1 MIIVGNFNSILW
13 KTTPTIHIFTY
24 DQSFRWGPLFAGSF
38 ETFFNVL
45 FLFLVMIYLSLL
57 KKCSSFRR
65 LSLCLGKTIQESIQE
80 EYWCHRV
87 LNIKCWEVTL
97 FSLFSDKV
105 ALDKWSENNTS
116 TELLLNWCL
125 TQLIFSVWYLLFR
138 DIIFIKICC
147 LFIPL
152 TNHWIWWLHW
162 LSLGCRWE
170 K

>member
-1 MIIVGNFNSILW
+1 METLIQFYGRQHQL
-13 KTTPTIHIFTY
+13 FTFLHMTKVLGE
-24 DQSFRWGPLFAGSF
+24 DHCLPAHSKL
-38 ETFFNVL
+38 FFNVL

-152 TNHWIWWLHW
+152 TNHWIWWIHW